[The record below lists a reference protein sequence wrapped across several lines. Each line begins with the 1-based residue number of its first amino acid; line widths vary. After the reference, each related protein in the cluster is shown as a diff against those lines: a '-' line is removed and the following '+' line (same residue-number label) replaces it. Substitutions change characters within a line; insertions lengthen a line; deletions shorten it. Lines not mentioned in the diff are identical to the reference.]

1 MPALSDVALQA
12 AIAGNLRLLKLVAS
26 KMNLREAKDAA
37 GRNAL
42 HLAAEMGRLEVCRFL
57 VEESGFEVNFACAE
71 GGSPVHC
78 AAAGGSESV
87 LGYLLDHGGDPVM
100 PDSMGSTP
108 LHDAAEEGHCA
119 AVRMLLSKGVDV
131 DPHGCRG
138 TPLHL
143 ACSNDRDQVVRI
155 LLEHG
160 ADPNKVVGH
169 VLPPLMMAYCGGSL
183 RCMKLLIEAGADVN
197 LIAPSGVILAQAV
210 CDGST
215 EIVKFLL
222 EVGADPNIP
231 DEDGKIPI
239 MYPAFNGHRELVEIL
254 FPKTR
259 PVSSLPDWSVD
270 GIIRSMK
277 DLFFKPQDAA
287 VVEKKIADAKS
298 QGKEAFARGEY
309 PAAVYFYTMVLEN
322 DLDAT
327 AFANR
332 SLCWLRLREGA
343 KALLDAQQCKM
354 IRPRWSKAWYREG
367 AALSLL
373 KDYQGAVN
381 AFTEALKLDPA
392 SLEIKKA
399 LREATDSL
407 ANVGRSGEQ
416 NP

>member
-1 MPALSDVALQA
+1 MAALSAVALQA
-12 AIAGNLRLLKLVAS
+12 ALSGSLRLLKLVAS
-26 KMNLREAKDAA
+26 KMNLREAKDDD
-37 GRNAL
+37 GWNAL
-42 HLAAEMGRLEVCRFL
+42 HLAAEMGHLHVCRFL
-57 VEESGFEVNFACAE
+57 VEESGFDVNSTCAE
-71 GGSPVHC
+71 GRTPIHC

-87 LGYLLDHGGDPVM
+87 LRYLLDRGGDPAM
-100 PDSMGSTP
+100 PDFVGSTP

-131 DPHGCRG
+131 DIHGCCG

-143 ACSNDRDQVVRI
+143 ACSNDRDQVVKI

-160 ADPNKVVGH
+160 ADPSKVVGH
-169 VLPPLMMAYCGGSL
+169 VLPPLTMAYCGGSL

-210 CDGST
+210 CDGRT
-215 EIVKFLL
+215 DIVKFLL
-222 EVGADPNIP
+222 EAGADPNIP
-231 DEDGKIPI
+231 DEDGRIPI
-239 MYPAFNGHRELVEIL
+239 MYPAVNGNRELVEIL

-259 PVSSLPDWSVD
+259 PVPSLPDWSVD
-270 GIIRSMK
+270 GIIRSIEYP
-277 DLFFKPQDAA
+277 FFKPQDAA

-298 QGKEAFARGEY
+298 QGKEAFAKGEY
-309 PAAVYFYTMVLEN
+309 LAAEYFYTMVLEN

-332 SLCWLRLREGA
+332 SLCWLRMRDGA
-343 KALLDAQQCKM
+343 KALLDARQCKM

-373 KDYQGAVN
+373 KDYKGAAN
-381 AFTEALKLDPA
+381 SFMEALKLDPA
-392 SLEIKKA
+392 SDEIKRA
-399 LREATDSL
+399 LREATDAL
-407 ANVGRSGEQ
+407 ANVGCSGEQ